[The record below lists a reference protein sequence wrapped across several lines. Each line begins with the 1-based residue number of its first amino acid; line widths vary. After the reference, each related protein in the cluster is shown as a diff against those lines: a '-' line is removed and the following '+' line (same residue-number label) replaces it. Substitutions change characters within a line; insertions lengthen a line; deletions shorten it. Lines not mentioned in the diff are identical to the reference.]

1 MAMPMSADALIGALK
16 DDAIKV
22 DEIMMKTN
30 KFNIR
35 LWQLTAADQ
44 NFMITTDAEKC
55 GGYND
60 LSLEKPFINFGLSKS
75 LETALNG
82 IQNLPD
88 YLQIQKETGALSSDI
103 VKKDQWFD
111 GPYSKGHYDANDVPL
126 TEEDGSPLQWQ
137 TLGKG
142 DLVQFVI
149 SPRIWQKDA
158 QCGIKLWIKRA
169 QLIKRCDYE
178 GPGMFAPVTV
188 WDPSLRLDKMERM
201 SLPEAKR
208 PKIART
214 DTTAPNLTMAQMIR
228 NTQLN
233 DTSTADMDAKNG
245 EEDGDAPLRRAMSV
259 A

>member
-1 MAMPMSADALIGALK
+1 M
-16 DDAIKV
+16 
-22 DEIMMKTN
+22 
-30 KFNIR
+30 
-35 LWQLTAADQ
+35 
-44 NFMITTDAEKC
+44 
-55 GGYND
+55 
-60 LSLEKPFINFGLSKS
+60 
-75 LETALNG
+75 
-82 IQNLPD
+82 
-88 YLQIQKETGALSSDI
+88 
-103 VKKDQWFD
+103 
-111 GPYSKGHYDANDVPL
+111 PL

>member
-103 VKKDQWFD
+103 VK
-111 GPYSKGHYDANDVPL
+111 ND
-126 TEEDGSPLQWQ
+126 
-137 TLGKG
+137 K
-142 DLVQFVI
+142 
-149 SPRIWQKDA
+149 
-158 QCGIKLWIKRA
+158 
-169 QLIKRCDYE
+169 
-178 GPGMFAPVTV
+178 
-188 WDPSLRLDKMERM
+188 
-201 SLPEAKR
+201 
-208 PKIART
+208 
-214 DTTAPNLTMAQMIR
+214 
-228 NTQLN
+228 
-233 DTSTADMDAKNG
+233 
-245 EEDGDAPLRRAMSV
+245 
-259 A
+259 